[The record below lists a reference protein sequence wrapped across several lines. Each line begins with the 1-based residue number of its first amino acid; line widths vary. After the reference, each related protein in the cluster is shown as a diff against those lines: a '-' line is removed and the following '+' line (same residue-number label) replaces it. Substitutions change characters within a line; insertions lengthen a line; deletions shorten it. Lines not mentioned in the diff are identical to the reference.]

1 MNSNWVTCDD
11 CGALVPETADG
22 LSLREHGCW
31 MRQRRRDLMSRAAMP
46 LRPWGPDQED
56 PR

>member
-22 LSLREHGCW
+22 QSLREHDCW
-31 MRQRRRDLMSRAAMP
+31 MRQRTRGVMDRNAMP
-46 LRPWGPDQED
+46 LRPWEPGQED
-56 PR
+56 DR